1 MSVINRMLQELE
13 RRHDETEE
21 RMPGVVRAV
30 PAHLSPVSY
39 RAGLWGGAIIGLALL
54 VGILG
59 WRVAVSWKTN
69 RASPATVAAAPVPA
83 PQTLSAVPVV
93 PRPHLKPSVTLERV
107 PVAAGNIVTAPM
119 PAAPE
124 PVAAPAAK
132 PNREA
137 PLVSLAKPPQAA
149 PEKSPPALPAPVVA
163 ESSVPGSVEQEA
175 IIKTR
180 PTGTEAPVSNNIK
193 QVSVAQRADF
203 HYREALSFITQGR
216 MQEAQ
221 EALEAVLRID
231 PKNLDARQVLLSLL
245 VDEKHYPQA
254 EQLLQT
260 GLQLHLAPAAQ
271 AAALARV
278 QLERG
283 DQAAALATLE
293 KYAPQVGKDSEYH
306 GFYAALLQRAGRHAE
321 AIQQFQA
328 ALKIQPHQ
336 ATWLMGLGISLQAE
350 KRNTEAAQAYS
361 QAYAANTLAPDL
373 QAFVAQRLQ
382 QVRQAK

>member
-13 RRHDETEE
+13 QRHDETQE

-30 PAHLSPVSY
+30 PARLSATSY
-39 RAGLWGGAIIGLALL
+39 RAGLWGGAIVGLALL
-54 VGILG
+54 LGILG
-59 WRVAVSWKTN
+59 WRVAVSWKAHKT
-69 RASPATVAAAPVPA
+69 SPAAVTAPTPIIPAVPA
-83 PQTLSAVPVV
+83 
-93 PRPHLKPSVTLERV
+93 PRPHLKPSVTLERAPAV
-107 PVAAGNIVTAPM
+107 GGNIVAAPM
-119 PAAPE
+119 PVAPE

-132 PNREA
+132 PDREA
-137 PLVSLAKPPQAA
+137 MLAKPKTA
-149 PEKSPPALPAPVVA
+149 PEKLPPALPVPAVA
-163 ESSVPGSVEQEA
+163 ASPAVPGSVTPEA

-180 PTGTEAPVSNNIK
+180 PTSTEAPVSNNVK
-193 QVSVAQRADF
+193 QVSVAQRSDF

-221 EALEAVLRID
+221 EALEAALRIE

-245 VDEKHYPQA
+245 VDEKRYPQA
-254 EQLLQT
+254 EQLLRA
-260 GLQLHLAPAAQ
+260 GLQLNLAPAAQ

-278 QLERG
+278 QMERG

-293 KYAPQVGKDSEYH
+293 QYAPQAGKDSEYH

-328 ALKIQPHQ
+328 ALNIQPHQ

>member
-13 RRHDETEE
+13 QRHDETQEG
-21 RMPGVVRAV
+21 MPGVVRAV
-30 PAHLSPVSY
+30 PARLPAASY

-54 VGILG
+54 VVILG
-59 WRVAVSWKTN
+59 WRAAVSWKAHK
-69 RASPATVAAAPVPA
+69 ASPAAVTAPA
-83 PQTLSAVPVV
+83 PIIPAVPV
-93 PRPHLKPSVTLERV
+93 PRPHLKPSVTLERASAAV
-107 PVAAGNIVTAPM
+107 GNSVAAPM
-119 PAAPE
+119 PVPPE
-124 PVAAPAAK
+124 PLAAPAAK
-132 PNREA
+132 PYREA
-137 PLVSLAKPPQAA
+137 PLAKPPKTA
-149 PEKSPPALPAPVVA
+149 PEKSPPALPAPAMA
-163 ESSVPGSVEQEA
+163 ESSAPGSVTPEA
-175 IIKTR
+175 VIKTR
-180 PTGTEAPVSNNIK
+180 PTSTEAPVSNNVK
-193 QVSVAQRADF
+193 QVSVAQRSDF

-221 EALEAVLRID
+221 EALEAALRID

-245 VDEKHYPQA
+245 VDEKRYPQA
-254 EQLLQT
+254 EQLLRT
-260 GLQLHLAPAAQ
+260 GLQLNLAPAAQ

-293 KYAPQVGKDSEYH
+293 QYAPQAGKDSEYH

>member
-30 PAHLSPVSY
+30 PARLSTVSY
-39 RAGLWGGAIIGLALL
+39 RAGLWRGAIIGLALL

-69 RASPATVAAAPVPA
+69 KAAPAVAAAVPA
-83 PQTLSAVPVV
+83 PQILPAVPVV
-93 PRPHLKPSVTLERV
+93 PRPHLKPSATLERV
-107 PVAAGNIVTAPM
+107 PVAVGNIVAAPM

-137 PLVSLAKPPQAA
+137 PLAKPPQAA
-149 PEKSPPALPAPVVA
+149 PEKSPPALPAPAVT
-163 ESSVPGSVEQEA
+163 ESSASGSVKPEA
-175 IIKTR
+175 IIKTH
-180 PTGTEAPVSNNIK
+180 PTNTEAPVSNGIK

-245 VDEKHYPQA
+245 VDEKRYPQA

-328 ALKIQPHQ
+328 ALKIQPRQ

-382 QVRQAK
+382 QVRQAKY